1 MIRPLYETHVAQD
14 EAEIT
19 AFVELMQQEQVRSY
33 LEIGARYGGSFWR
46 IASSLRHG
54 SRVVAV
60 DFPNGMGGKP
70 DAIVALRACV
80 VKLCRVGYDAYLIEG
95 DSHKKKIVERVRALG
110 PYDCVFV
117 DGDHTRE
124 GVTQDWK
131 NYGPM
136 AKMVAFHDI
145 ACSNTQK
152 PIRVLQFW
160 EEIKTEHRHLEI
172 KAHYTGRHNGIG
184 VLWHD
189 R

>member
-1 MIRPLYETHVAQD
+1 MIRPLYETHIAQD
-14 EAEIT
+14 ETEIA
-19 AFVELMQQEQVRSY
+19 AFVELLEQEQARSY

-117 DGDHTRE
+117 DGDHTLE
-124 GVTQDWK
+124 GVTLDWN

-152 PIRVLQFW
+152 PIKVLQFW
-160 EEIKTEHRHLEI
+160 EEIRTGYRHREI
-172 KAHYTGRHNGIG
+172 RAHHTGRHNGIG
-184 VLWHD
+184 VLW